1 LKNKPGRQETPS
13 IQSLERGIAIL
24 EMASRST
31 GPASLT
37 DLAELL
43 QIDRS
48 SAFRLANTLRR
59 RGFLSYLRERKAYTL
74 GPSVW
79 RLSHQYDWGA
89 LLIRVARDRLKDL
102 AAQTTE
108 TVHLAIREGN
118 RALFI
123 DHAATNHVIS
133 VAVQTGERV
142 PLHCTAH
149 GKALLSDCDKTDL
162 KNIFG
167 SEKLETYTKQTI
179 DTLDRLSKACRQI
192 RAQGYAMDAGEYQVG
207 LRCLAAP
214 IRAER
219 GTVVAAIGISAP
231 LQRFGAKQ
239 RRTCAR
245 EVSAAAERISERL
258 AQELNEASSR
268 HQP

>member
-1 LKNKPGRQETPS
+1 LKHEPGRRETPS

-24 EMASRST
+24 EMVARSSE
-31 GPASLT
+31 PASLGA
-37 DLAELL
+37 LAELL

-59 RGFLSYLRERKAYTL
+59 RGFLSYKLGRKAYTL

-89 LLIRVARDRLKDL
+89 MLIRVARDRLKDL
-102 AAQTTE
+102 AVQTAE
-108 TVHLAIREGN
+108 TVHLAIREGS

-123 DHAATNHVIS
+123 DHAVTNHVIS

-149 GKALLSDCDKTDL
+149 GKALLSDCDKADL
-162 KNIFG
+162 KDIFG
-167 SEKLETYTKQTI
+167 SERLESYTRRTINSIDRLLKACKQT
-179 DTLDRLSKACRQI
+179 RV
-192 RAQGYAMDAGEYQVG
+192 QGYATDNGEYQES

-219 GTVVAAIGISAP
+219 GIVVAAIGISAP
-231 LQRFGAKQ
+231 LQRFGPRQ
-239 RRTCAR
+239 RRHCALQ
-245 EVSAAAERISERL
+245 VTAAAQRISERL
-258 AQELNEASSR
+258 AQELNEASNL
-268 HQP
+268 HPP